1 MTIILCITLPS
12 FSHHF
17 LQYSTVIQIQTVFLK
32 LMLVKWPHQNN
43 QQIDFELWQENS
55 KTSKVSYHK
64 MSTLPSLSVNGVRL
78 NEAMLCRKRINGQF
92 SGKNLSLHNS
102 QHKSYRGRKTRLFR
116 SVRTTQNCSH
126 IELCVHTFP
135 TTRDSQEVISTTAKG
150 PHFGTSLLHQRR
162 VKPRSTNNISLD
174 ALK

>member
-1 MTIILCITLPS
+1 M
-12 FSHHF
+12 HHTSIF
-17 LQYSTVIQIQTVFLK
+17 FTPLFASQYSDPNLESLLETEVGKIIKKF
-32 LMLVKWPHQNN
+32 
-43 QQIDFELWQENS
+43 IFELWRENS
-55 KTSKVSYHK
+55 TTSKVSYHK
-64 MSTLPSLSVNGVRL
+64 TSQTLPSLSVNGVRL

-102 QHKSYRGRKTRLFR
+102 QHKSYGGGKTRLFR

-150 PHFGTSLLHQRR
+150 PHFGTSPVHQRR
-162 VKPRSTNNISLD
+162 AKPRSTNNISLD